1 MRIRKACTH
10 KSFKVIILKMVC
22 APTSERLQVKVLRF
36 FSAFFFVSYHRDNL
50 LKEWDLSTCTCLR
63 SLQGHKGPVF
73 CVKVGLGS
81 FICAP
86 FNEHKLLSLYFRYT
100 TITLTTLFPG
110 RPAQGCL
117 LLCRR
122 IYEDLGPR

>member
-1 MRIRKACTH
+1 
-10 KSFKVIILKMVC
+10 MVC

-36 FSAFFFVSYHRDNL
+36 FSAFFFFVSYHRDNL

-100 TITLTTLFPG
+100 TITLQLCSQAVPHRVVSCSADGFTRIWDLDS
-110 RPAQGCL
+110 L
-117 LLCRR
+117 L
-122 IYEDLGPR
+122 EGKVGDVA

>member
-1 MRIRKACTH
+1 
-10 KSFKVIILKMVC
+10 MVC

-36 FSAFFFVSYHRDNL
+36 FSAFFFVVSYHRDNL

-86 FNEHKLLSLYFRYT
+86 FNEHKLLSLYFRYYYN
-100 TITLTTLFPG
+100 FDNFVP
-110 RPAQGCL
+110 RPSRTGLSLAL
-117 LLCRR
+117 PT
-122 IYEDLGPR
+122 DLRGSGT